1 MQHRH
6 TCWVIW
12 LSLERLLLSSSVM
25 SNSLWPNGLQ
35 HAGLPCPSVSPGF
48 CSCSLSR
55 WYHLTISSSVTR
67 FSSCLQSF
75 SASGSIPVSQLFVSG
90 DQGIGV
96 SASGSILLMNI
107 PGWFPKRLTGL
118 NSLLSKGLSRVF
130 TTEDQKHQFFC
141 THPSLW
147 SNAHIHTWL
156 LEKLCL
162 CLCISRS
169 VVSACLWPHGL

>member
-12 LSLERLLLSSSVM
+12 LSLERLLLNSSVM

-48 CSCSLSR
+48 CSCSLSQ

-75 SASGSIPVSQLFVSG
+75 PASGSIPVSQLFVSG

-107 PGWFPKRLTGL
+107 PGWFPKRLIGL